1 MIFQLKHGKVKYQ
14 LVFLRLLTTLT
25 GNSCS
30 VETFSFPAPYFT
42 TDLRNNKKSVQAQK
56 MNNEYSTRS
65 NFLESVAADN
75 LMKTRLDKMV
85 VIRMESRQRERN
97 QRKLKLGT

>member
-1 MIFQLKHGKVKYQ
+1 MIFQFKHGKVKYQ

-65 NFLESVAADN
+65 NFLESVATDN

-85 VIRMESRQRERN
+85 VIRMEVEREN
-97 QRKLKLGT
+97 EIKKS